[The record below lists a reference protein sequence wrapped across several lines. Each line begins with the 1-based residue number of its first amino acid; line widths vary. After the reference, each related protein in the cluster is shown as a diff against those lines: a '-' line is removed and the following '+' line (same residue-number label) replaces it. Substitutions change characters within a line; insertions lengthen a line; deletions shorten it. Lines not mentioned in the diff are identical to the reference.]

1 MSTHSLLFIEP
12 MEVAVIG
19 KARLHFKNAFK
30 LQWLV
35 CDMENHANVFAS
47 VTSRVVMLTVLL
59 VKPENGHLSAI
70 YSMLTSCPLG
80 FNAEDSFAFNDWLI

>member
-47 VTSRVVMLTVLL
+47 VTSRVSNVDSFIS
-59 VKPENGHLSAI
+59 KARKW
-70 YSMLTSCPLG
+70 TSPCNL
-80 FNAEDSFAFNDWLI
+80 FNAYKLPTGFYCGR

>member
-30 LQWLV
+30 LQWFV

-47 VTSRVVMLTVLL
+47 VTSRV
-59 VKPENGHLSAI
+59 K
-70 YSMLTSCPLG
+70 
-80 FNAEDSFAFNDWLI
+80 